1 MSSAGCS
8 NKYRKHNK
16 VITELRY
23 IYPKSFE
30 MLRSLLLLPLVFAIS
45 GLCAQDLHV
54 YYDAFT
60 DSVYYQRGG
69 KPVDRP
75 VVRKGENV
83 LFHITN
89 YNNYLYHAA
98 VKTEV
103 GRVSVS
109 EGSAFNL
116 GQLIPG
122 GSFNPAQLAFGDG
135 SKAGGLGIPGI
146 TVPGGSGMGE
156 SPAEEKRREQIV
168 EEMRGLEANIKETFE
183 VLADLDV
190 QMSDMNKEIQTALE
204 AQQVQAF
211 VATEIQN
218 LRYNPQL
225 APRQIKHL
233 SQEYMSRIFGEA
245 DPKKLDLSAVLEKTD
260 AQGQMASLQQGYE
273 KTTALY
279 AGQVDKLKGWVAAIQ
294 DTKFDFIGNTIST
307 FRTVS
312 EKRLKTPEQ
321 NLDTYRQNA
330 ATLEAQLPE
339 IKSLDLETLARLRT
353 DYLIIQE
360 NDFSKTYRHTAE
372 GDNLSLQLILTPID
386 SVKTPGAS
394 TKQVAPIQLNVY
406 GGFQVNASLGLN
418 FGQFFQRPKDYF
430 VRDSLIRSSSK
441 DAFTPY
447 LTSSVHFYRQGRGA
461 VSFGGSFGVGIP
473 LGDGGGL
480 ESLAFFLGPSLVL
493 GRAERIVFS
502 AGILGGKVQHLGD
515 GYSEG
520 DLFEADASL
529 LKTTPRYELG
539 YFVGLSFNLLGGGK

>member
-1 MSSAGCS
+1 M
-8 NKYRKHNK
+8 
-16 VITELRY
+16 RY

-30 MLRSLLLLPLVFAIS
+30 MQRLHILLPLALAVS
-45 GLCAQDLHV
+45 GLSAQDLHV

-69 KPVDRP
+69 KPIDRP

-89 YNNYLYHAA
+89 YNNYLYDAA

-103 GRVSVS
+103 GQVSVS

-116 GQLIPG
+116 GQLMPG

-135 SKAGGLGIPGI
+135 KSGGTGFPGI
-146 TVPGGSGMGE
+146 MVAEGSGMGD
-156 SPAEEKRREQIV
+156 SPAEEKRRAQLV
-168 EEMRGLEANIKETFE
+168 AEMRELESKITDGFE
-183 VLADLDV
+183 LLTGWDTE
-190 QMSDMNKEIQTALE
+190 MNEMNTKMQTALE
-204 AQQVQAF
+204 AQQIQSF
-211 VATEIQN
+211 VAIEIQN

-225 APRQIKHL
+225 APRQIKQL
-233 SQEYMSRIFGEA
+233 SQEYMSRIFDES
-245 DPKKLDLSAVLEKTD
+245 DPKKLDLSAVIKKTD
-260 AQGQMASLQQGYE
+260 ARGQLSGLQQEYE
-273 KTTALY
+273 TYTAQY
-279 AGQVDKLKGWVAAIQ
+279 AGKVDELKGLLVAIQ
-294 DTKFDFIGNTIST
+294 DPKFDFTGNTIGT
-307 FRTVS
+307 FRAVAN
-312 EKRLKTPEQ
+312 KKIKNPEQ
-321 NLDTYRQNA
+321 NLATYQQNIA
-330 ATLEAQLPE
+330 MLEAKLPE
-339 IKSLDLETLARLRT
+339 IKSLDLETLAHLRT

-386 SVKTPGAS
+386 SVKTPGAV
-394 TKQVAPIQLNVY
+394 TKQVAPIQLSVY
-406 GGFQVNASLGLN
+406 GGFQINASLGLN

-430 VRDSLIRSSSK
+430 VRDSIISSSSK

-447 LTSSVHFYRQGRGA
+447 LTSSVHFYRQGRGS

-493 GRAERIVFS
+493 GRGERIVFS
-502 AGILGGKVQHLGD
+502 AGLLGGKVQHLSD

-529 LKTTPRYELG
+529 LKTAPRYELG
-539 YFVGLSFNLLGGGK
+539 YFVGLSFNLLGSGK